1 MNRPRVPGA
10 AGNLQ
15 QRCVKNACQK
25 QIAAKFLLVG
35 YVMNLHTL
43 RKNVFYI
50 RGFVNIGV
58 ITNSRGEAI
67 LVDAGHDENMARR
80 LKSVLDENGLS
91 IKGIII
97 THAHADHYGGACY
110 LSGNSGARIYAREIE
125 KGVIE
130 NPILESLS
138 MFGGAYPPAELRR
151 KYFNAPRAL
160 VYGKVEPGEI
170 EIEGFPL
177 EIVDLSGHT
186 IGQIGIAFEKVLFC
200 ADSIAAS
207 DQLQKQGV
215 LKNANIEQSLQ
226 TYERLKSR
234 KEIVFVPS
242 HGSVYSDIQAPVDE
256 NQELMNSIL
265 KIILRLAHDPIGLE
279 ELLTRICEIKGVT
292 IKNLSHYYVLHLSVM
307 AYVGCLLDRD
317 QLSVTFSGN
326 RQLFQRRGT

>member
-1 MNRPRVPGA
+1 
-10 AGNLQ
+10 
-15 QRCVKNACQK
+15 
-25 QIAAKFLLVG
+25 
-35 YVMNLHTL
+35 MNLLTL
-43 RKNVFYI
+43 RENVFYI
-50 RGFVNIGV
+50 KGFVNIGV
-58 ITNSRGEAI
+58 ITNSEGEAI
-67 LVDAGHDENMARR
+67 LIDAGHDENMARR
-80 LKSVLDENGLS
+80 LKSVLDEKGLT

-110 LSGNSGARIYAREIE
+110 LSGNSGARIYSGEIE
-125 KGVIE
+125 KGVID

-151 KYFNAPRAL
+151 KYFNAPR
-160 VYGKVEPGEI
+160 VQVQGTVVPGET

-186 IGQIGIAFEKVLFC
+186 IGQIGVAVGKVLFC

-207 DQLQKQGV
+207 DQLQKQGI

-234 KEIVFVPS
+234 KELVFVPS
-242 HGSVYSDIQAPVDE
+242 HGSVYSDIQSLVDE
-256 NQELMNSIL
+256 NQALMSSIL
-265 KIILRLAHDPIGLE
+265 TIVLRLAHNPIGLE
-279 ELLTRICEIKGVT
+279 ELLTRICEIQDVT
-292 IKNLSHYYVLHLSVM
+292 IKNLSHYYVLHLSIM

-326 RQLFQRRGT
+326 RQLFQRRSEAEPEVFVQSPLL